1 MTLFH
6 LLLSR
11 DSNRPVLRVT
21 VGGHGCPDDA
31 PIAVILGGVLPLQ
44 WVLPPSSSGRGG
56 AGRTGGKGR
65 SPHLTT
71 PQ

>member
-21 VGGHGCPDDA
+21 VVVTA
-31 PIAVILGGVLPLQ
+31 AQMMVLIAVILGGGLPLQ
-44 WVLPPSSSGRGG
+44 WFLPPSSSGRDGV
-56 AGRTGGKGR
+56 GRTGGKGR
-65 SPHLTT
+65 SPHPST

>member
-21 VGGHGCPDDA
+21 VVVTA
-31 PIAVILGGVLPLQ
+31 AQMMVLIAVILGGKLPLQ
-44 WVLPPSSSGRGG
+44 LAP
-56 AGRTGGKGR
+56 
-65 SPHLTT
+65 
-71 PQ
+71 